1 MKPLIK
7 NFIVVN
13 RRRNHEVILNDVVHD
28 GVFRR
33 LNEIRGVVARENE
46 RITAMAYDGTEVPAA
61 RSQEGIRAILNRYGI
76 RQVQFT
82 DCWPDGVA
90 VEFIRVEGGP
100 GGAAEK
106 VIRVRIV
113 GKPNA
118 VNLVVKKAR
127 RRTWRDKTPAPTAER
142 KSDAERRRV
151 YRVIYYHLKSKLE
164 AVAEGLVTFEEE
176 FLPHIVLP
184 SGVTV
189 YDELKRQLPAVFAGT
204 RQLALPS
211 FAGTSENRQ

>member
-1 MKPLIK
+1 
-7 NFIVVN
+7 
-13 RRRNHEVILNDVVHD
+13 
-28 GVFRR
+28 
-33 LNEIRGVVARENE
+33 
-46 RITAMAYDGTEVPAA
+46 MAYDGTEVPAA
-61 RSQEGIRAILNRYGI
+61 RSQEGIRGILTKYGI

-100 GGAAEK
+100 GGVEK
-106 VIRVRIV
+106 VIRVRVV

-118 VNLVVKKAR
+118 DNLVVKKAR
-127 RRTWRDKTPAPTAER
+127 RRGWRDKTRVPTAER

-151 YRVIYYHLKSKLE
+151 YRIIYYHLKSKLE

-184 SGVTV
+184 SGATV
-189 YDELKRQLPAVFAGT
+189 YDELKRHLPAVFAGT
-204 RQLALPS
+204 APLALPA
-211 FAGTSENRQ
+211 FGDKR